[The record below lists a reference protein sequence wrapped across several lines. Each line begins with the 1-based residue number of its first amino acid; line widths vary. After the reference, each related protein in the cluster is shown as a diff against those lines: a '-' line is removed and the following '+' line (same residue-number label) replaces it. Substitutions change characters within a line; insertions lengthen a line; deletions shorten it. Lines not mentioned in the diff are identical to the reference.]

1 MSTPRRIYVVHDNQP
16 VGPFN
21 EQQLAAKLVSGEFQE
36 ATLACEEGASAW
48 RPLRETLDPTLLK
61 KTLEFRRASNL
72 FATQANMSSGPQP
85 ASSPPAVA
93 PRSSAPPA
101 PSSTSMIGP
110 ATPPRNMPAV
120 SLIEPNGTPIQ
131 IPPHA
136 LSGAF
141 MTSAPVASGAPA
153 TPSAAPS
160 APQLPSIK
168 PTPAASVNLDFEA
181 VGTKPEGASR
191 KRRLQIAGGV
201 ALATLI
207 AGAVL
212 WGPVSNWWNARQESA
227 RATAATLAGQ
237 FEDALVASHNATV
250 LQPDSGVYLAAWQEA
265 RRKQLERVK
274 ARATQEDPLVHLL
287 SSRDFA
293 QKYEKPLADEG
304 QQAMNEW
311 IAEIE
316 PTATKQIRA
325 AFSRD
330 LAFLN
335 ALLGPHEGKLRSYF
349 QTNEQREEAGQ
360 LHDQWLALREASAAW
375 DRNEP
380 LKTVA
385 QLNLVHE
392 DLRKTVYD
400 VIFAKVQTL
409 REKLEGQL
417 REAEELAAAHRFLET
432 APLFA
437 ELEPYGEWI
446 TAIKVERQRIQ
457 MAGENFYA
465 SRLVESVRVGKSEE
479 TYTSLKSYMDFRR
492 SPLKDDQLKSFLA
505 IRGFKPYLAR
515 LTEYGLHPKIAS
527 ARQNYADVIL
537 VASNLPNFDD
547 AAEAREF
554 LRDVYLEWGRQELE
568 SGRAAP
574 AAYLALLADKY
585 GNPGGTDLFN
595 KAREKVGS
603 AFTLAIQPAPLV
615 VNAPKASKF
624 FGAQLESDSLNGLRN
639 VLPPWIRWQGDAPAA
654 AGEAEPLIVMKFVP
668 VLAEFNRR
676 NERNVRNAS
685 GKFRF
690 EDIIEDNPAWHE
702 AQADLVNAQNNLA
715 QAQMAYQQAQALAQ
729 QTAAASANDTSG
741 FGIFGAIISGVTQG
755 VSQAGVTNAQQAIN
769 RAQSQL
775 ASTPRQVRREN
786 WQTVS
791 WRENDYLSNFDAQFR
806 VDLLVGDKPI
816 YSRKFSSKTS
826 HQSTERDG
834 GFGGRVA
841 PMQKQEP
848 SMDEIENALV
858 EQLKRSVQV
867 VGTTEFLGQIKSSL
881 NDYITQQSDGMDAE
895 TRANTKLGLELLWWQ
910 HSLFDPKAMKT
921 ADLLGRFG
929 DVID

>member
-1 MSTPRRIYVVHDNQP
+1 MSTPRRIFVVQGQQP

-21 EQQLAAKLVSGEFQE
+21 EQQLAAKLVSGELQE
-36 ATLACEEGASAW
+36 TTLACEEGASAW
-48 RPLRETLDPTLLK
+48 RPLRETLDPALLK

-72 FATQANMSSGPQP
+72 FATQTNLSSGPQASAPPPP
-85 ASSPPAVA
+85 AAPRPSSPPAA
-93 PRSSAPPA
+93 
-101 PSSTSMIGP
+101 SSTSMIGS
-110 ATPPRNMPAV
+110 AAPPRAMPTV
-120 SLIEPNGTPIQ
+120 SLIESNGAPIQ

-141 MTSAPVASGAPA
+141 TTSAPVASGAPA
-153 TPSAAPS
+153 APSAAPS
-160 APQLPSIK
+160 TPQLPSIK
-168 PTPAASVNLDFEA
+168 PTPSASVNLDFEA
-181 VGTKPEGASR
+181 VGSKPEGASR
-191 KRRLQIAGGV
+191 KRRWQIGGGV
-201 ALATLI
+201 AIAALV
-207 AGAVL
+207 AGAFL
-212 WGPVSNWWNARQESA
+212 WEPVSNWWHARQEFA

-265 RRKQLERVK
+265 RRKQIDRVK
-274 ARATQEDPLVHLL
+274 ARASQEEPLVHLL

-293 QKYEKPLADEG
+293 QKYEKALADEG
-304 QQAMNEW
+304 QQAMHEW

-316 PTATKQIRA
+316 PTALKQIRA

-330 LAFLN
+330 LVFLN
-335 ALLGPHEGKLRSYF
+335 ELLGPHEGKLRSYF

-385 QLNLVHE
+385 QLNLIHE
-392 DLRKTVYD
+392 DLRKSVYD

-409 REKLEGQL
+409 REKLEEQL
-417 REAEELAAAHRFLET
+417 REAQELAAAHRFIET
-432 APLFA
+432 VPLFA
-437 ELEPYGEWI
+437 TLEPYGEWI

-465 SRLVESVRVGKSEE
+465 SRLVESVRAGKSEE

-492 SPLKDDQLKSFLA
+492 SPLKDDQLKAFLA
-505 IRGFKPYLAR
+505 IRSFKPYLAR
-515 LTEYGLHPKIAS
+515 LTEYGLHPKVAS

-554 LRDVYLEWGRQELE
+554 LREAYLAWGRQELE

-585 GNPGGTDLFN
+585 GNPGGTELFN

-603 AFTLAIQPAPLV
+603 SFTLAIQPAPLV

-624 FGAQLESDSLNGLRN
+624 FGAQLEGDAVNGLRN
-639 VLPPWIRWQGDAPAA
+639 VLPPWIHWQADPPA
-654 AGEAEPLIVMKFVP
+654 AGEVEPLIVMKFVP

-690 EDIIEDNPAWHE
+690 EDIIEDNPAWHN

-715 QAQMAYQQAQALAQ
+715 QAQMAYQQAQAMAQ

-741 FGIFGAIISGVTQG
+741 FGIFGAILSG
-755 VSQAGVTNAQQAIN
+755 VSQGISQAGITDAQQAIN
-769 RAQSQL
+769 RAQSRL

-791 WRENDYLSNFDAQFR
+791 WRENDYVSKFDALFR
-806 VDLLVGDKPI
+806 VDLMVGDKAI
-816 YSRKFSSKTS
+816 LGRKFTATTA
-826 HQSTERDG
+826 HQSTEREG

-848 SMDEIENALV
+848 NIDEIETALV
-858 EQLKRSVQV
+858 EKLKGSLQV
-867 VGTTEFLGQIKSSL
+867 VGTTEFLKQIKTSL
-881 NDYITQQSDGMDAE
+881 GDYLVQQAAGMDAE
-895 TRANTKLGLELLWWQ
+895 TRANTQLGLELLWWN
-910 HSLFDPKAMKT
+910 HPLFDPQAMKT